1 MKRYGYIIEE
11 ICEWGNLN
19 EAFDTVVRG
28 TERKRLKEG
37 RWLLAHREEFLKSV
51 ANEIRSGHIDLG
63 KWHPKDI
70 MERGKQRHLQV
81 FDMKVR
87 IKVSAVMI
95 VVDRYL
101 RRRFIRTTASSVKN
115 RGVHDLKQYIE
126 RDLREPGS
134 TIRYWF
140 KYDIKKFYDTVHQ
153 EYAKRCVRR
162 VFKDKRLISILD
174 QFIEVLPGGIGMS
187 MGMRSSQGLCN
198 LLLSVYLDHVLK
210 DQMAV
215 EHDYRYCDD
224 GLAGAEEKRPLWEVR
239 DTVHEQVESIEQKV
253 KPGERVFP
261 VEEGLDFLG
270 YVIYPT
276 HTLMRK
282 CVKQAYARKL
292 HRVKSRRRRKELIA
306 SFYGMAKHGNCLHL
320 MQTLMTP
327 CEYRYYRKKMMKDF
341 GKARCGQATNPD
353 GKKSFKGMKV
363 SGREL
368 NRQPFIVL
376 DYEKGVVARED
387 RERYEALV
395 AEAIHN
401 GIDTETVPKPRE
413 KYIVSIVFQNQ
424 LRKLWTGDKGMWK
437 ELDDRRA
444 EGGLPFFCSMDV
456 DISGPCPRYTLIS
469 ATDLGFPMPTEQEIK
484 RLNVQLN
491 INIPYED

>member
-11 ICEWGNLN
+11 ICERKNLN
-19 EAFDTVVRG
+19 KAFDTVVHG
-28 TERKRLKEG
+28 KKRKEMSEG
-37 RWLLAHREEFLKSV
+37 KWLIANRDTFLDSV
-51 ANEIRSGHIDLG
+51 ADDIRSGHINLG

-101 RRRFIRTTASSVKN
+101 CRRFIRTTASSVKN

-126 RDLREPGS
+126 YDLRMPGS
-134 TIRYWF
+134 NIRFWY

-153 EYAKRCVRR
+153 EYAKLSVRK

-174 QFIEVLPGGIGMS
+174 QFIEVIPDGIGMS

-198 LLLSVYLDHVLK
+198 HLLSVYVDHELK
-210 DQMAV
+210 DKMRV

-224 GLAGAEEKRPLWEVR
+224 GVAGSKDKRTLWKIRNKVN
-239 DTVHEQVESIEQKV
+239 EQIASIGQVV
-253 KPGERVFP
+253 KSNERVFP
-261 VEEGLDFLG
+261 IEDGIDFLG
-270 YVIYPT
+270 YVLYPT

-282 CVKQAYARKL
+282 RVKQAYARKL
-292 HRVKSRRRRKELIA
+292 HKVKSRMRRSELIA
-306 SFYGMAKHGNCLHL
+306 SFYGMAKHGNCMHL

-327 CEYRYYRKKMMKDF
+327 REYRHYRKKMMKDF
-341 GKARCGQATNPD
+341 GKSRCGQAVNPD

-368 NRQPFIVL
+368 NHQPFIVL
-376 DYEKGVVARED
+376 DYETGVIAKED
-387 RERYEALV
+387 REKYEALV

-401 GIDTETVPKPRE
+401 GLDTETVPKPRE

-424 LRKLWTGDKGMWK
+424 LRKLWTGDKSMWK
-437 ELDDRRA
+437 ELDDRKA
-444 EGGLPFFCSMDV
+444 EGDMPFFCSLDA
-456 DISGPCPRYTLIS
+456 DYSGPCPRYSLIS

-491 INIPYED
+491 INIPL